1 MSGYILEIN
10 AINQVE
16 QTEWLFLL
24 TQDESIYLSVF

>member
-16 QTEWLFLL
+16 HTEWLFLL